1 MQTFVALP
9 AETICTCGYL
19 THTREGL
26 HLHEQYN
33 LTHQI
38 GLLLIAL
45 GSMFG
50 SAPLFRMYIHP
61 GTAQLLTS
69 IGRKLV
75 RSAVTSARMPC

>member
-1 MQTFVALP
+1 MQTFSSFP

-19 THTREGL
+19 THAREGL
-26 HLHEQYN
+26 HLHEQYD
-33 LTHQI
+33 LTQQI
-38 GLLLIAL
+38 GFLLIAL

-50 SAPLFRMYIHP
+50 VVPLFRMYIKP

-75 RSAVTSARMPC
+75 RSAETSARMPC